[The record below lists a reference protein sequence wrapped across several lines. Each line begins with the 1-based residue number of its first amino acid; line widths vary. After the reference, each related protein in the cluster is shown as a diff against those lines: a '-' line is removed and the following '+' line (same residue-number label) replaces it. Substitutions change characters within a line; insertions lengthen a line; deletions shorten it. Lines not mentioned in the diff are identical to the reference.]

1 MARVSIDQNN
11 SSPLWRM
18 PTVVVLCQ
26 RADDLFGTD
35 VMKDI
40 YESIVSARII
50 IADIK
55 GETRMFL

>member
-1 MARVSIDQNN
+1 
-11 SSPLWRM
+11 M